1 MRIATRLLS
10 QALLF
15 LFCLT
20 SSTFALGPER
30 QLSTS
35 ALQTCM
41 DNSGLSATEFNVVFT
56 PNNNTLSFSIT
67 AKSIISGNV
76 VVYLE
81 VYAYGLRVVQRTIDP
96 CESDIDQL
104 CPVEAGNIN
113 PSGNVKVG
121 SDVIGQIPGIAF
133 TVPDVDAWV
142 KVVINDTATGKQ
154 VACLRADITNGRS
167 VDVEAVAWVTAGIA
181 AIALLVSIIVSGL
194 SHPNAAAHVATN
206 AVALLLYFQGQAIVG
221 TLAVTYPPIVRS
233 WTQNFAWSL
242 GIINVGWMQD
252 IFTWYIKSSGGSP
265 STFLNSG
272 KLLTIVLSK
281 RDVIMDSLMSRD
293 VGSSL
298 AKRAVAK
305 DPSANV
311 DVLSGIDRLA
321 YVAGIEDTNLFI
333 TGISW
338 YMILIGVAV
347 LALLLFKGI
356 ITLLTRKG
364 KLSQDKFI
372 EFRQGWKIVLKGMIF
387 RLVLVSYPA
396 VTLLCVW
403 ELTVRHSA
411 GCVVLAIAILVV
423 MSGLLGYAAFR
434 VVRLARRSLEL
445 HKNAAYILFSDPK
458 QLSRWGFLY
467 VQFRAAVYWFV
478 IPLLAYLL
486 LKGIIAGAGQ
496 GSQYFQAGA
505 LLAIE
510 VIYFLMVVIIKPFM
524 DKRTNIFNY
533 AIVSVNALNAIIIL
547 FLTDVFKLKGIV
559 RGAMGV
565 IFFVLN
571 AIFATILLIMII
583 CSCCYAL
590 FAKNPDIRYQRMK
603 DERNSYLKSKIN
615 LDSTTELDHIPS
627 ESSRSGSAGRKEM
640 FSESDIVDEY
650 SKEMSSHTTF
660 AGSSSSLVKPG
671 MLNTSFMP
679 ASPSGEHE
687 ALFAPT
693 RGVADHDNASYHS
706 NHSGQNLAYARYNPA
721 SPVVR
726 THSPGIVGQGYYGSP
741 VSADG
746 RRSPA
751 VQNFSTRSPSGAG
764 QPFVRA
770 AMPTHQSAGLAALQ
784 QGGGSGGLREPSLPF
799 AAPTA
804 RRGSASNNDEDRWR
818 VGVGYH

>member
-1 MRIATRLLS
+1 
-10 QALLF
+10 
-15 LFCLT
+15 
-20 SSTFALGPER
+20 
-30 QLSTS
+30 
-35 ALQTCM
+35 M
-41 DNSGLSATEFNVVFT
+41 DNSGLSASEFNVVFT
-56 PNNNTLSFSIT
+56 PNNNTVTFSIT

-76 VVYLE
+76 IVYVE
-81 VYAYGLRVVQRTIDP
+81 VYAYGLLVVKRTIDP
-96 CESDIDQL
+96 CSSDIDQL

-121 SDVIGQIPGIAF
+121 ADVVGEIPGVAYS
-133 TVPDVDAWV
+133 VPDVDAWV
-142 KVVINDTATGKQ
+142 KVIINDTSTGKQ

-181 AIALLVSIIVSGL
+181 AIALLVSIVVSGL

-252 IFTWYIKSSGGSP
+252 IFTWYIKSSGGTP
-265 STFLNSG
+265 SNYLNSG
-272 KLLTIVLSK
+272 KLLTVILNK
-281 RDVIMDSLMSRD
+281 RDAMIDAYERGDSI
-293 VGSSL
+293 VGAL
-298 AKRAVAK
+298 VKRAVSK

-321 YVAGIEDTNLFI
+321 YVAGIEDSNLFI
-333 TGISW
+333 TGVSW
-338 YMILIGVAV
+338 YMILIGIAV
-347 LALLLFKGI
+347 CALLLFKGI

-364 KLSQDKFI
+364 KLAPDKFI

-396 VTLLCVW
+396 ITLLCIW
-403 ELTVRHSA
+403 ELTTRHSA
-411 GCVVLAIAILVV
+411 GCVVLAIALMVV

-434 VVRLARRSLEL
+434 VIRLARRSLEL

-478 IPLLAYLL
+478 IPLLGYLL
-486 LKGIIAGAGQ
+486 LKGVIAGAGQ
-496 GSQYFQAGA
+496 SSQYFQAAA

-510 VIYFLMVVIIKPFM
+510 LAYFLLVVIIKPFM

-533 AIVSVNALNAIIIL
+533 AIVSVNLLNAILIL

-571 AIFATILLIMII
+571 AIFATILLVMII

-640 FSESDIVDEY
+640 FSESDVVDDY
-650 SKEMSSHTTF
+650 SKELSTTHTMF
-660 AGSSSSLVKPG
+660 AGSSASLVKPG
-671 MLNTSFMP
+671 NLNTSVMP
-679 ASPSGEHE
+679 ASPGGEHE

-693 RGVADHDNASYHS
+693 RGVADHDNMSYHS
-706 NHSGQNLAYARYNPA
+706 NHSGHNLSYNRYQPA

-726 THSPGIVGQGYYGSP
+726 AVSPGIAPQGYYGSP
-741 VSADG
+741 VSG
-746 RRSPA
+746 RQSPA
-751 VQNFSTRSPSGAG
+751 VAGGSGGVPNFSSRSPVPGSHGG
-764 QPFVRA
+764 LRA
-770 AMPTHQSAGLAALQ
+770 PMPQQSHGLQQLQ
-784 QGGGSGGLREPSLPF
+784 QGGPLREPSLPF

-804 RRGSASNNDEDRWR
+804 RRDSSSNQDEDRWR
-818 VGVGYH
+818 VGVGYHH